1 MAFDFFK
8 KRKSAAAPALRLPA
22 ATDAAGYLSRIRAYP
37 VLTEAEEH
45 ALTARWYQHGDVKA
59 YNALIESHL
68 RLVPKIAQK
77 YTGYGIDVSELISEG
92 NLGLIHSVEK
102 FKPEKGFRFSTYARW
117 WIKAAILNFILQAWS
132 LIKVGNGANNKRLF
146 FNLRRAKRDLQGDNE
161 RYLSEKDIAELAHH
175 FRVTKDEVV
184 AMDRRMTA
192 NDVSLSQPVGHGSD
206 GDSIEIGE
214 TIADDAPTPEDALI
228 AANERAWRSQA
239 LRDALVQL
247 DKRERDILSR
257 RYLTERP
264 VTLSKLATIY
274 GLTAERVRQ
283 IEAKAIDKVRQLLR
297 PPRTA
302 LATG

>member
-1 MAFDFFK
+1 MAFQFFK
-8 KRKSAAAPALRLPA
+8 KKSAAARLYAPASVI
-22 ATDAAGYLSRIRAYP
+22 TGDYLSQIKAYP

-45 ALTARWYQHGDVKA
+45 NLLARWFQHGDRKA
-59 YNALIESHL
+59 HDALINSHL

-77 YTGYGIDVSELISEG
+77 YTGYGIDISELISEG
-92 NLGLIHSVEK
+92 NLGLLHSMEK

-146 FNLRRAKRDLQGDNE
+146 FNLRRAKNALLADGE
-161 RYLSEKDIAELAHH
+161 RTLSEKDLEQLAHH
-175 FRVTKDEVV
+175 FRVTKEEVV
-184 AMDRRMTA
+184 AMDRRMSA
-192 NDVSLSQPVGHGSD
+192 NDVSLHAPLGHSAE
-206 GDSIEIGE
+206 GDAVEIGD
-214 TIADDAPTPEDALI
+214 TIADDAPSAEDMLV
-228 AANERAWRSQA
+228 AADERAWRSQA
-239 LRDALVQL
+239 LRDALAKL
-247 DKRERDILSR
+247 DKRERDIISR

-297 PPRTA
+297 PPRPA
-302 LATG
+302 LAGI